1 MRQQRGMTLVELM
14 ITLTI
19 IGILLT
25 IAATTF
31 SRWIGNLKIRGAA
44 ESIEYGMQL
53 ARSEAVKRNRLVY
66 FTLVDSLN
74 PGCANVATA
83 VDLLSTQWNWIV
95 STDRAVTLNCPV
107 PGEATGVLQERAP
120 SEGSGVSDIR
130 VNVTFAEIAFD
141 GLGRLANAAGNNVIQ
156 VSMGGTA
163 GCGST
168 DQTFR
173 CLNVQVASPGGQIR
187 ICDPAVTN
195 AADPR
200 FCI

>member
-1 MRQQRGMTLVELM
+1 MRHQRGMTLVELM

-19 IGILLT
+19 IGVLLT
-25 IAATTF
+25 IGVSSF
-31 SRWIGNLKIRGAA
+31 SRWIGNLKIRGVA
-44 ESIEYGMQL
+44 ESIEFGMQL

-74 PGCANVATA
+74 PGCANIATA
-83 VDLLSTQWNWIV
+83 TDIAVWNWIV
-95 STDRAVTLNCPV
+95 SIDRAVTLNCPV
-107 PGEATGVLQERAP
+107 PSETSGVLQARAA
-120 SEGSGVSDIR
+120 SEGTGVSDIR
-130 VNVTFAEIAFD
+130 VNATFAEIAFD

-187 ICDPAVTN
+187 ICDPAVSN

>member
-1 MRQQRGMTLVELM
+1 MKHQRGMTLIELM

-25 IAATTF
+25 IGVTTF
-31 SRWIGNLKIRGAA
+31 TRWIGNLKIRGAA

-66 FTLVDSLN
+66 FTLVDSLDS
-74 PGCANVATA
+74 GCANIATTSDVA
-83 VDLLSTQWNWIV
+83 VWNWII
-95 STDRAVTLNCPV
+95 STDRAVTLNCPI
-107 PGEATGVLQERAP
+107 PSEANGVLQERAA
-120 SEGSGVSDIR
+120 SEGRGLSDIR
-130 VNVTFAEIAFD
+130 VNASFAEIAFD
-141 GLGRLANAAGNNVIQ
+141 GLGRLANAAGNDVIQ
-156 VSMGGTA
+156 ISMGGTA

-187 ICDPAVTN
+187 ICDPAVSN